1 MNDPL
6 PSRETRA
13 EIRER
18 LAGNLSVINHHIGHR
33 LKMRRKV
40 LRLSQGALGGFVG
53 VSFQQIQ
60 KYEHGSNR
68 MCAALLYQLGT
79 VLHAYLF
86 SHGSR
91 RCGIGGFFGADADRL
106 AARSP
111 ETDHGSYLVDRER
124 PIKHN
129 NINDL
134 MLIYILPPG
143 TVSSS

>member
-79 VLHAYLF
+79 VLHVPISY
-86 SHGSR
+86 
-91 RCGIGGFFGADADRL
+91 FFDRMPISFPMAAEDAES
-106 AARSP
+106 AASSVRTL
-111 ETDHGSYLVDRER
+111 TD
-124 PIKHN
+124 
-129 NINDL
+129 
-134 MLIYILPPG
+134 LPPALQKQIMDLI
-143 TVSSS
+143 SSIAKDQ